1 MGQLGVGCAALVA
14 VVFGFA
20 AAGKLRDRGAWADFV
35 ATTRQMAPG
44 LPARPAAVAV
54 VGGEVVTTLLAIA
67 AIALRDNVVEALA
80 FLGAGALLAS
90 FVSGIARV
98 LRAGT
103 AVRCRCFGSTGAVFG
118 RTHLVRNGFL
128 LLVAATGLAAS
139 LVGDAVP
146 LDANAVVAVAAGVLG
161 GLLVAHWDELTF
173 LVSGPA

>member
-1 MGQLGVGCAALVA
+1 MGQVGVGCAALVA

-20 AAGKLRDRGAWADFV
+20 AVGKLRDRGAWADFV
-35 ATTRQMAPG
+35 ATTKQLMPG
-44 LPARPAAVAV
+44 LPARPVAVVV
-54 VGGEVVTTLLAIA
+54 VGGELVTTLLAVA
-67 AIALRDNVVEALA
+67 AIAFRDTVVEVLA
-80 FLGAGALLAS
+80 FLGAVALLAS

-128 LLVAATGLAAS
+128 LVIAATGLASA
-139 LVGDAVP
+139 LVGGTVP
-146 LDANAVVAVAAGVLG
+146 LDATAFVAVAAGVLC

-173 LVSGPA
+173 LVSA